1 MNTSRIGLAGALL
14 LASSLALAQ
23 APPAD
28 PATGAAP
35 AAPAQKL
42 EFTDDYQIVVNHDA
56 ESDGEIIFRVTWK
69 DGKSKDITVTIKKGT
84 GENAV
89 AREIKK
95 AFDKQLGTKHYN
107 IEMEDG
113 ETVIIERSGGKL
125 DTSLVLVSSTV
136 MGITVKVRK
145 D

>member
-1 MNTSRIGLAGALL
+1 MNTTRIGLAGALL
-14 LASSLALAQ
+14 LAWSLAAAQ
-23 APPAD
+23 APPSE
-28 PATGAAP
+28 PATGTAPVAP
-35 AAPAQKL
+35 APKL
-42 EFTDDYQIVVNHDA
+42 TFTDDYEIVVDDDA

-69 DGKSKDITVTIKKGT
+69 DGKSRDITVPIKKGT

-89 AREIKK
+89 AREIKR

-113 ETVIIERSGGKL
+113 EKIIVERSGGKQ
-125 DTSLVLVSSTV
+125 DTSLVVVSSTV
-136 MGITVKVRK
+136 MGITVKVHE

>member
-1 MNTSRIGLAGALL
+1 MITTRIGLACALL

-23 APPAD
+23 APSTEPA
-28 PATGAAP
+28 AGAAAPP
-35 AAPAQKL
+35 ASQKL
-42 EFTDDYQIVVNHDA
+42 TFTDDYEIVVNHDA

-69 DGKSKDITVTIKKGT
+69 DGESKDITVPIKKGT

-113 ETVIIERSGGKL
+113 EKIIIERSGGKQ
-125 DTSLVLVSSTV
+125 DTSLVVVSSTV
-136 MGITVKVRK
+136 MGITVKVHR